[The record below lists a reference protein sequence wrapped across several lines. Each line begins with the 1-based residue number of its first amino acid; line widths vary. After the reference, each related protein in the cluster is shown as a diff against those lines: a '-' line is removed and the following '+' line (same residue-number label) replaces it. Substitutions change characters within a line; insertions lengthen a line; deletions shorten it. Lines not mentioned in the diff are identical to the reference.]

1 MQQQK
6 WYLILG
12 LSVALT
18 ASVCSYLMQGEQTGI
33 IAADVQGEATGNG
46 NRAQEQDGEEKRI
59 AITFDDGPHPSY
71 TKQLLDGLAKRQV
84 HATFFVIGRNIPGN
98 EALIARMEQE
108 GHLIGN
114 HTYDHVKISNLSAE
128 DACEQVEKTSAL
140 VRGITGHDTEFIRP
154 PFGEWNDEMECS
166 FEMIPV
172 MWSVDPLDWTTK
184 NTELIKERVLEEA
197 QDGDIILMHDY
208 YQSSVDAALS
218 VIDSLGERGFEFV
231 TVEELILE

>member
-71 TKQLLDGLAKRQV
+71 TKQLLDG
-84 HATFFVIGRNIPGN
+84 
-98 EALIARMEQE
+98 
-108 GHLIGN
+108 
-114 HTYDHVKISNLSAE
+114 
-128 DACEQVEKTSAL
+128 
-140 VRGITGHDTEFIRP
+140 
-154 PFGEWNDEMECS
+154 
-166 FEMIPV
+166 
-172 MWSVDPLDWTTK
+172 
-184 NTELIKERVLEEA
+184 
-197 QDGDIILMHDY
+197 
-208 YQSSVDAALS
+208 
-218 VIDSLGERGFEFV
+218 
-231 TVEELILE
+231 

>member
-1 MQQQK
+1 MQQKK

-33 IAADVQGEATGNG
+33 IATDAQGAAAEKG
-46 NRAQEQDGEEKRI
+46 NRPPEQDGEGKRI

-154 PFGEWNDEMECS
+154 PCGVL
-166 FEMIPV
+166 IR
-172 MWSVDPLDWTTK
+172 WTGRQK
-184 NTELIKERVLEEA
+184 IR
-197 QDGDIILMHDY
+197 
-208 YQSSVDAALS
+208 S
-218 VIDSLGERGFEFV
+218 
-231 TVEELILE
+231 